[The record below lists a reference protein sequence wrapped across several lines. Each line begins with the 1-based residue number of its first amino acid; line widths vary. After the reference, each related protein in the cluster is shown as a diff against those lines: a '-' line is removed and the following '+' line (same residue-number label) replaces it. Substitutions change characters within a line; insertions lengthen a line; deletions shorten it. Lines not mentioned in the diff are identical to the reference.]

1 MTLAL
6 VVVLA
11 PLAAAVLAVLLGR
24 SAAWLAAAGALFS
37 LAASL
42 ALLLGAVSVPF
53 DTASFQWLPG
63 LAVGLSITPAT
74 ALLAT
79 TVASVGT
86 FVLLYAVGYMEGDA
100 TPVRFFASMSLF
112 LAAMQTLVVAGDW
125 LLFLAA
131 WELMALASY
140 LLIGYW
146 GQREEARAAAGR
158 AFLTTRGADVGLYLG
173 IFLLVGSSGSTSIA
187 EAGTGGGPATAFAG
201 LLLLVAAAGKAAQV
215 PFQGWLVAAMA
226 GPTPVSALLHSATL
240 VAAGVIL
247 MVRAFPFLSPAVL
260 LLVGVLGGLTAVV
273 AGITALG
280 QDDLKR
286 LLAASTSSQLGLMLL
301 ALGSGSLAAALFH
314 LIAHA
319 AMKSTLFLAAGV
331 FQHQRGSTGFH
342 RLRGIGRQSRP
353 AYLAF
358 AVAALAL
365 AGVPPLSGF
374 WSKDAVIAAAL
385 EASQSWL
392 LAPLALSGSLLTA
405 MYLARALR
413 LLWVDQAAH
422 EGAVRP
428 LEGARIDEARDRL
441 HREEEK
447 GEEEKGEEY
456 AGEDVK
462 FVAGL
467 WMAAGTAPLAV
478 AATLLGLA
486 SGPLEEALARQ
497 LPEGSLAVALGL
509 LLAVAGLA
517 LGWFMNSQRMLG
529 PLLPLAESGFR
540 FAGGL
545 QGTVVRPVVLLAR
558 RVDRADSYIHALV
571 GVTAGSVLGM
581 AVRVSSLD
589 KGLHRR
595 VEGVGRGSLAAA
607 RLVQASDRHWIEAL
621 VSALA
626 SGTRELGRAGRRLQS
641 GLIHRELALTIAG
654 VAGLMVLLTT
664 VALFI

>member
-11 PLAAAVLAVLLGR
+11 PLAAAVLALLLGR
-24 SAAWLAAAGALFS
+24 AAAWLAAAGALIS

-63 LAVGLSITPAT
+63 LAVGLSVTPTT

-86 FVLLYAVGYMEGDA
+86 FVLLYAVGYMEGEA
-100 TPVRFFASMSLF
+100 PVRFFASMSLF

-125 LLFLAA
+125 LSFLAA

-146 GQREEARAAAGR
+146 QQREDARAAAGR

-173 IFLLVGSSGSTSIA
+173 IFLLISSSGSTSIA
-187 EAGTGGGPATAFAG
+187 DSGLAGGPAAALAG
-201 LLLLVAAAGKAAQV
+201 LLLLVAAAGKAAQL
-215 PFQGWLVAAMA
+215 PFQGWLSAAMA

-247 MVRAFPFLSPAVL
+247 MVRAFPFLPPAVL
-260 LLVGVLGGLTAVV
+260 LVVGVLGGLTAVV

-280 QDDLKR
+280 QGDLKR

-331 FQHQRGSTGFH
+331 FQHRRCSTGFR
-342 RLRGIGRQSRP
+342 RLRGVGRESRP

-374 WSKDAVIAAAL
+374 WSKDTVIAAAL
-385 EASQSWL
+385 GASQAWL
-392 LAPLALSGSLLTA
+392 LAPLALAGSLLTSI
-405 MYLARALR
+405 YLARALR
-413 LLWVDQAAH
+413 LLWLDRAADGSARRTPDVAQA
-422 EGAVRP
+422 
-428 LEGARIDEARDRL
+428 LEASGQL
-441 HREEEK
+441 HREEIEAEEMESE
-447 GEEEKGEEY
+447 GEEGKSVKVN
-456 AGEDVK
+456 AGR
-462 FVAGL
+462 

-478 AATLLGLA
+478 AAALLGLA
-486 SGPLEEALARQ
+486 SDPLEEALAGQ
-497 LPEGSLAVALGL
+497 LPEGSLAVVLGL
-509 LLAVAGLA
+509 LVTGAGLA
-517 LGWFMNSQRMLG
+517 LGWFVSSRRMLG

-545 QGTVVRPVVLLAR
+545 QGAFVRPVMFLAR
-558 RVDRADSYIHALV
+558 RVDRADTHVHALV
-571 GVTAGSVLGM
+571 EATAGSVLGLT
-581 AVRVSSLD
+581 ARVASLD
-589 KGLHRR
+589 EGVHRQ
-595 VEGVGRGSLAAA
+595 VEGVGKGSLAAA
-607 RLVQASDRHWIEAL
+607 RLVQASDRRWIEAL
-621 VSALA
+621 ISALA
-626 SGTRELGRAGRRLQS
+626 GGTRELGRAGRQLQS
-641 GLIHRELALTIAG
+641 GLVHRELALTTAG
-654 VAGLMVLLTT
+654 VAGLLVLLAG